1 MAFKHC
7 SYILRKAEVDN
18 KKLRDKLVLIEILE
32 IGQMEEEENVLNDLS
47 REVLRKGYLRSFTI
61 LLSGMYLVQKEQQP

>member
-1 MAFKHC
+1 M
-7 SYILRKAEVDN
+7 RKAEVDN
-18 KKLRDKLVLIEILE
+18 KKLRDKVVLIEILE

-47 REVLRKGYLRSFTI
+47 REVLRKGYLRSFTM